1 MPDLYAINLHLQE
14 RLEGDART
22 EVPAPEAA
30 RWLDEAGLLRNYK
43 NGLPLRR
50 LLRAGRIAGQ
60 KQRPN
65 EKGGSWFIRRLAE
78 SRDPKAIRQAREQM
92 RRYLPLD
99 RDILHPDWPLS
110 MDNPEFWRELG
121 MTLAAFGYLE
131 HQLKSACDALMPPP
145 TPLDEL
151 RPDNVG
157 AYLDWYAKLQATRTN
172 MIGAQ
177 TVRLGKLL
185 EEDDRVPQAVREELV
200 GRLEEVRPWRN
211 ALCHGAWFGVD
222 SDGRGV
228 LSHHYRKEGLVHRF
242 QPRVTCE
249 DLSGL
254 RAKIVDAI
262 IRVVEV
268 SAVVGSGSGLAAVM
282 PRKYEPRNARFE
294 RE

>member
-1 MPDLYAINLHLQE
+1 MPDLHAINLLLQE
-14 RLEGDART
+14 RLESDGRK
-22 EVPAPEAA
+22 EVRATEAA
-30 RWLDEAGLLRNYK
+30 RWLHEAGLLRNYK

-50 LLRAGRIAGQ
+50 LFRAGRIAGQ
-60 KQRPN
+60 EQRPN
-65 EKGGSWFIRRLAE
+65 EKSDSWFIRRLAE
-78 SRDPKAIRQAREQM
+78 SRDPQAIWQARERI
-92 RRYLPLD
+92 RRYLPID

-131 HQLKSACDALMPPP
+131 DKLKSACDALTPPP
-145 TPLDEL
+145 APLDEL
-151 RPDNVG
+151 GPDNVG
-157 AYLDWYAKLQATRTN
+157 AHLDWYAGLQASRTDT
-172 MIGAQ
+172 MRAL
-177 TVRLGKLL
+177 TDRLGKLL
-185 EEDDRVPQAVREELV
+185 KEDGRVPHTVRKELV

-228 LSHHYRKEGLVHRF
+228 LSHHYRKERLVHRF
-242 QPRVTCE
+242 QPRVTRK

-254 RAKIVDAI
+254 RARIVDAI

-268 SAVVGSGSGLAAVM
+268 SAVVGSGSALAAAM
-282 PRKYEPRNARFE
+282 PRKYEPRNAPLK